1 MGTVTASS
9 ERDLGLWRA
18 ALALGDGEYAVARAD
33 EMAAV
38 ATQLVRGFV
47 LDDASSEL
55 VRTLY
60 RDLLSL
66 NLGRLYELLP
76 AEKGEARWMGIEGE
90 PTEAGYALTLM
101 AAAPRRGSSGLGAM
115 AGWLEMLPIEEK
127 YGNGTPYALDQ
138 RLEIAT
144 GGVGPRDVQRF
155 FTGLLVALERAVED
169 PQPQWAVEASRA
181 AEPLLKGTDAKLLA
195 AIYAA
200 MPSGASGLTDV
211 VRVRSLGTAVPC
223 GEGSCLAYNIDIM
236 LDPDGVRRAGFR
248 HLAETIRRWDSLAK
262 FQARLRLPG
271 GADVAHLVVRTDPA
285 GLRLRFVSQG
295 GKIVPVHAGKVALDE
310 AFSLENVDQE
320 LDIEVRGDVQYE
332 GFALEIRD
340 LHFPGR
346 LRATEKVA
354 SFSGRVNQ
362 TPSLV
367 FSGTDAVRS
376 SLASFADST
385 LGLGDH
391 GRNFARYVADGRSG
405 QGTPVQLSM
414 ERVGSGVHVITQS
427 ADTVLLDNA
436 LIRFA
441 FRVVGG
447 RLIPEEEAIDDL
459 GSLAKQVI
467 LAIVADYQAA
477 RPEILQAQAS
487 TP

>member
-1 MGTVTASS
+1 MGTVAASS
-9 ERDLGLWRA
+9 GRDLGLWRA
-18 ALALGDGEYAVARAD
+18 ALSLGDAEYAVARAD

-47 LDDASSEL
+47 LDDASAEL
-55 VRTLY
+55 VRTVY

-76 AEKGEARWMGIEGE
+76 AEKGRARWMGIEGE
-90 PTEAGYALTLM
+90 PTEAGYVLTLM
-101 AAAPRRGSSGLGAM
+101 ATAPKRGSAELGAM
-115 AGWLEMLPIEEK
+115 AGWLEMLPIEER
-127 YGNGTPYALDQ
+127 YGTGTPYAIDQ
-138 RLEIAT
+138 RIEIAT
-144 GGVGPRDVQRF
+144 GAVGPRDVQRF
-155 FTGLLVALERAVED
+155 FTGLLQAMERAVDE

-181 AEPLLKGTDAKLLA
+181 AEPRLKGTDAKLLA

-200 MPSGASGLTDV
+200 LPTGTSGLTDV
-211 VRVRSLGTAVPC
+211 VRVRSLGSQVPC
-223 GEGSCLAYNIDIM
+223 GTGTCLAYNIDIM

-248 HLAETIRRWDSLAK
+248 HLAQTIRRWDNLAK
-262 FQARLRLPG
+262 LQARLRLPG

-295 GKIVPVHAGKVALDE
+295 GKIVPVRRGEVALDE
-310 AFSLENVDQE
+310 AFSLEDVDQE
-320 LDIEVRGDVQYE
+320 LDIEVRADVQYE
-332 GFALEIRD
+332 GFGLEVRD

-346 LRATEKVA
+346 LRATDKVA
-354 SFSGRVNQ
+354 SFSGRINQ

-367 FSGTDAVRS
+367 LTGSDALRS
-376 SLASFADST
+376 SLATFADST

-391 GRNFARYVADGRSG
+391 GRNFARYVADGRNG

-414 ERVGSGVHVITQS
+414 ERVGSDVHVLTQS
-427 ADTVLLDNA
+427 TDTVLLDNA

-447 RLIPEEEAIDDL
+447 RLIPEQKAIDDF

-467 LAIVADYQAA
+467 LAIVADYEAA
-477 RPEILQAQAS
+477 RPRIQQAQAS